1 MNWDLGPKVD
11 LQGAPVK
18 FFKAIMMAVCYE
30 LLRMSRAVNC
40 RKILNSWNLGDVLGK
55 ETLSHFMASD
65 FAVKKFNLASAVA
78 SG

>member
-1 MNWDLGPKVD
+1 
-11 LQGAPVK
+11 
-18 FFKAIMMAVCYE
+18 
-30 LLRMSRAVNC
+30 MSRAMNC

-65 FAVKKFNLASAVA
+65 VPVKKFNLVSAVA